1 MQRSAQIM
9 GFVFALLISGC
20 HGEEDRHGPSL
31 RGAAAGWNL
40 ILISVDTVRADR
52 LGAYGYTD
60 RPNSPNIDSLLAS
73 GVNFQRAMAP
83 RALTWPS
90 MASVLT
96 GLYPT
101 GHGLI
106 ANGYEFSDVTLTLP
120 KILGAAGYQTGAVLS
135 NMCQA
140 NHQGWESFKCTGG
153 NDTRVN
159 RVAKQWIDGIED
171 DRPFFLWAHY
181 FGAHAPY
188 YNGGIVARRVLD
200 RNYEG
205 PIAAKKNPLNR
216 VMREGIELSES
227 DLNQLDAVYD
237 AAVMGTD
244 HFVGDLLDHLREAGR
259 LKNTLIVFVADH
271 GEDLYQ
277 HNGYIYHACSVYQS
291 SLHVPLGF
299 MAPGLISAGGQVS
312 QTVELIDVQPTILEL
327 LGLETEGDVH
337 GSSLLAYLER
347 PESGGEGKPAFS
359 EYDDSR
365 IHTVQVG
372 DWKLVDNP
380 DGDLPVCF
388 AGVPEDFYPIAEV
401 ELYNLRDDPGETV
414 NLASQY
420 PDRVL
425 EMREL
430 IRQRFASLPRNIE
443 QQEIPEELKQ
453 ELEALGYV
461 AN

>member
-359 EYDDSR
+359 EYDNSR

-388 AGVPEDFYPIAEV
+388 AGVPEDFYPSAEV
-401 ELYNLRDDPGETV
+401 ELYNL
-414 NLASQY
+414 
-420 PDRVL
+420 
-425 EMREL
+425 
-430 IRQRFASLPRNIE
+430 
-443 QQEIPEELKQ
+443 PEDQGRL
-453 ELEALGYV
+453 
-461 AN
+461 

>member
-9 GFVFALLISGC
+9 GLVLALLISGC
-20 HGEEDRHGPSL
+20 NGEKNSHGPSL
-31 RGAAAGWNL
+31 RGAAAEWNL

-244 HFVGDLLDHLREAGR
+244 HFVGDLLDHLRETGR

-299 MAPGLISAGGQVS
+299 VAAGLISAAAEVS

-401 ELYNLRDDPGETV
+401 ELYNLREDPGETV